1 MNQISIEHTLAMVM
15 PLWLVSKNEIA
26 SGNNCNTW
34 SVLERMHFHDKTE
47 FRVKKN

>member
-1 MNQISIEHTLAMVM
+1 MVM

-47 FRVKKN
+47 FRVKKKKKTISIRNLN